1 VRNAWRDATIHDSGT
16 AAVYIGWKWL
26 SPLRSWTET
35 RNDLLMPTR
44 RPRMTRDE
52 LRTLFVE
59 SGLTIL
65 REEGLAAIGEVLTFK
80 NVRERVEADTGI
92 RVTNASLIGRAWDS
106 QFDYQTDVLATIAA
120 NDSGSEIAR
129 TVQGLVP
136 VLLSMDPSS
145 LESRRGTMREVAR
158 LTAAANT
165 SALNQS
171 TDWLLWIGIWAMTA
185 VGVPPERRRRID
197 SALEQA
203 YLAMT
208 DRMEAIYQAGL
219 DFVGFRARDGLTVNH
234 FTIAVAALAEGC
246 ALRNRVDAT
255 RMKGI
260 MRPTGP
266 NGEEQEWTLF
276 GLALDALAEQ
286 FFEADPD
293 WVPPPVEG
301 ATVPDV
307 LDTEPGS

>member
-1 VRNAWRDATIHDSGT
+1 
-16 AAVYIGWKWL
+16 
-26 SPLRSWTET
+26 
-35 RNDLLMPTR
+35 
-44 RPRMTRDE
+44 MTRDE
-52 LRTLFVE
+52 LRTLFIE
-59 SGLTIL
+59 SGLTLL

-106 QFDYQTDVLATIAA
+106 QFDFQTDVLATIAA

-145 LESRRGTMREVAR
+145 LESRRRTMREVAR

-165 SALNQS
+165 SVLNQS

-185 VGVPPERRRRID
+185 VGVAPERRRRID

-219 DFVGFRARDGLTVNH
+219 DYVGYRIRDGLTVNH

-255 RMKGI
+255 RMRGI

-286 FFEADPD
+286 FFEVDPD
-293 WVPPPVEG
+293 WVPPPTEG
-301 ATVPDV
+301 PTVPDV
-307 LDTEPGS
+307 LDH